1 MNSLLDV
8 GFICMIF
15 DVCFRCVIIMFL
27 FKMGTKLSLCII
39 QG

>member
-15 DVCFRCVIIMFL
+15 DVCLRFVIIMVL
-27 FKMGTKLSLCII
+27 FKMGLKLSLYII